1 VSAGRVSTWMIGG
14 ALSAASIGL
23 FAACGSSDARLA
35 TLKTDPMTTYELPSA
50 VTSKTTESAGGT
62 SAVSSPSTFRRRF
75 TVATGEGDEAIRA
88 IAEAA
93 VKAGWTLHPI
103 GDGYGGDKT
112 IDDINAQITI
122 QGVLADDVVW
132 FELSSRS
139 D

>member
-1 VSAGRVSTWMIGG
+1 MITCVL
-14 ALSAASIGL
+14 AAASLGL
-23 FAACGSSDARLA
+23 LAACGSSEGRLE

-50 VTSKTTESAGGT
+50 VTSTTTESAGGT

-75 TVATGEGDEAIRA
+75 TVSTGEADEAISA
-88 IAEAA
+88 IADAA
-93 VKAGWTLHPI
+93 VQAGWTLHPI

-122 QGVLADDVVW
+122 QGILADDVVW